1 MTSLFA
7 RANRIRR
14 RITAAWAYDRA

>member
-1 MTSLFA
+1 MTTLFA

-14 RITAAWAYDRA
+14 RTLAAWAYDRA